1 MVIHDAFPKVD
12 YLTIDHIV
20 VDVNVD
26 TSGILRIHKAPPVF
40 ARGQRWRVNIIA
52 VYLDMLGAEF
62 VTSVSIYMTA
72 RGERGEMWQ
81 TMSTNSCSEPDE
93 RRDIEP
99 NDGLNEVHQQLL
111 AQIYGL

>member
-81 TMSTNSCSEPDE
+81 TMSTNSCSKPDE